1 MVGLVHDLL
10 PLPEELENN
19 LITEL
24 VNYLTQSKS
33 KQNKDN
39 KPTGSYND
47 ASSLNAC
54 HQILLHKIL
63 KELAREPI
71 IFSNK
76 TLGKFH
82 FKTQINTYDYQE
94 NVDESDSDASE
105 TKRF

>member
-1 MVGLVHDLL
+1 MYTINYLVGLVHDLL
-10 PLPEELENN
+10 PLPEELEND
-19 LITEL
+19 LITQL

-33 KQNKDN
+33 IQNKDTN
-39 KPTGSYND
+39 PSGSYNGT
-47 ASSLNAC
+47 SSLNAC

-82 FKTQINTYDYQE
+82 FKTQINNYDYQE
-94 NVDESDSDASE
+94 NVDESDSDA
-105 TKRF
+105 